1 MGDARPRLSPA
12 DWHRAGSGLQNAFLE
27 HGRGG
32 TGSDGGVGHRRC
44 DGLLRRKGPECAA
57 VYGNARRQ
65 RSGRRAV
72 GIHPRVVQS
81 ALLHKRNPLHTD
93 DELRRDSNRRLLRQH
108 LARSGFQLGQA
119 EHEIQGWL
127 VPANHGAALYHQ
139 FDRRRRADDYHVLLP
154 ALFQTGL

>member
-12 DWHRAGSGLQNAFLE
+12 DRHRAGSGLQNAFLE

-32 TGSDGGVGHRRC
+32 AGSDGGAGHRRR
-44 DGLLRRKGPECAA
+44 DGLLRRKSPECAA
-57 VYGNARRQ
+57 VYGDARRQ

-72 GIHPRVVQS
+72 GLHPRVVQS
-81 ALLHKRNPLHTD
+81 TLLHKRNPLHAD
-93 DELRRDSNRRLLRQH
+93 DELRRNSNCRLLRQH

-119 EHEIQGWL
+119 EHEIQGRL
-127 VPANHGAALYHQ
+127 VPADHGSALYHQ
-139 FDRRRRADDYHVLLP
+139 FDRRRRADNHHVLLS